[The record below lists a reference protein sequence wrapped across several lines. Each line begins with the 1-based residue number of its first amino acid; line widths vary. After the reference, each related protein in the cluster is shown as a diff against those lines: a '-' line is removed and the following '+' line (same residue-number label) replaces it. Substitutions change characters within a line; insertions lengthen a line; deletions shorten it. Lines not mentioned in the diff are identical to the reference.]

1 MTEEEYHRIARR
13 EKIFYAVL
21 IIAWC
26 FAFAVWFTIGFPKA
40 KWVLIGGGTLIYLY
54 LKSTF
59 TGLPWSRRLVKPD
72 PAVKAKE
79 EVQSDEDF
87 PLVSETERKGY
98 IALAGLCLTE
108 EMQKKLAPFFGT
120 LKDYSDA
127 GPDWE
132 YGSTLHCVM
141 EYMEESHI
149 FFLMGL
155 DWKSRMWKRWNGGLK
170 ARLRGISAC
179 LPTCRISERMEIS
192 LFPPLLFLPT
202 MTMPCGGKDFSWAL

>member
-1 MTEEEYHRIARR
+1 MEGIMTEEEYHRIARR

-149 FFLMGL
+149 SFLMGL
-155 DWKSRMWKRWNGGLK
+155 DWK
-170 ARLRGISAC
+170 
-179 LPTCRISERMEIS
+179 
-192 LFPPLLFLPT
+192 
-202 MTMPCGGKDFSWAL
+202 

>member
-21 IIAWC
+21 IISWC

-59 TGLPWSRRLVKPD
+59 TGLPWSERLMKPE

-87 PLVSETERKGY
+87 PLVSETD
-98 IALAGLCLTE
+98 I
-108 EMQKKLAPFFGT
+108 
-120 LKDYSDA
+120 
-127 GPDWE
+127 
-132 YGSTLHCVM
+132 
-141 EYMEESHI
+141 
-149 FFLMGL
+149 
-155 DWKSRMWKRWNGGLK
+155 
-170 ARLRGISAC
+170 
-179 LPTCRISERMEIS
+179 
-192 LFPPLLFLPT
+192 
-202 MTMPCGGKDFSWAL
+202 